1 MTESFVWI
9 ALLLAVGIFFSA
21 FFSGTET
28 GFYRATRVRLVL
40 DALGG
45 SITAKCMLWMINR
58 PSIFVATTLIG
69 NNLANYVTSAAIV
82 IGAERLFRGSYFA
95 EFAEMLAPLV
105 LAPLVFVYGELLP
118 KNLFF
123 HAPNRLLRAVGPLF
137 LICAVLFLPLSLLV
151 WALNKVLQTILGE
164 SPQRVRL
171 TLARKELQQVLSEG
185 HQVGLLR
192 PSQQHLA
199 QSLFSMAEQKAIH
212 SAIPAG
218 RITRISHDMNK
229 ADVLRL
235 AHRQKVSAYPVEGSD
250 GNLIGYLR
258 VIDLYLQEAAEI
270 DDIRPLIEIPD
281 DENHLSALMRLQAAG
296 ESMGRIVNASS
307 GETVAIVTTKQL
319 SEPLF
324 RGGGA

>member
-1 MTESFVWI
+1 MTESYVWI
-9 ALLLAVGIFFSA
+9 ALLLVVGILFSA

-82 IGAERLFRGSYFA
+82 MGAEELFDGSKVA
-95 EFAEMLAPLV
+95 DMLAPLV
-105 LAPLVFVYGELLP
+105 LAPLVFIYGELLP

-123 HAPNRLLRAVGPLF
+123 HAPNRLLLAGGPLF
-137 LICAVLFLPLSLLV
+137 LACAVLFLPLSLLV

-218 RITRISHDMNK
+218 RITRISHGMSK

-307 GETVAIVTTKQL
+307 GETVAIVTAKQL

-324 RGGGA
+324 RGGSV